1 MKYAHVVAEFSRSVW
16 ALREETFFAMQELLR
31 LQAVEGLKWTAEEI
45 RGRIEAAN
53 TESGYSPA
61 DRGAARFLSDENFDM
76 RTEAMLS
83 GMPMQAADGK
93 RNSAAPG
100 SVAVIP
106 IMGIISQRMNM
117 VSQISGAG
125 GTSIEKLTAQFR
137 QAVDDTNCKAI
148 VFDVDSPGGS
158 VAGVMELASEI
169 GNARAKKPIT
179 AVVNCMACSAAY
191 WLASA
196 ATEIV
201 CSPSGQAG
209 SIGVYMIHQ
218 DASEAYAKEGIKN
231 TIIKAGKYK
240 TEGNPYEPLSD
251 EARAALLSNVE
262 DYYGMFV
269 KAVAQN
275 RGTSQAAVRSGFGQG
290 RSLLAADSVREKL
303 TDRVGGMDSVL
314 RGFGVGKS
322 SGRASNALQIRQ
334 MQMDF
339 FGRPL
344 DGMRAADAPKAAIRR
359 RQLAMVSKG

>member
-1 MKYAHVVAEFSRSVW
+1 
-16 ALREETFFAMQELLR
+16 MQELLR

-61 DRGAARFLSDENFDM
+61 DRGAARFLSDANFDT
-76 RTEAMLS
+76 RAEAMS
-83 GMPMQAADGK
+83 GMPMQAANGK

-148 VFDVDSPGGS
+148 VLEVDSPGGG

-169 GNARAKKPIT
+169 YNARAQKPIT

-303 TDRVGGMDSVL
+303 TDRVGGMDAVL
-314 RGFGVGKS
+314 RGFGIGR

-344 DGMRAADAPKAAIRR
+344 DGMRALPVADAPKAAIRR